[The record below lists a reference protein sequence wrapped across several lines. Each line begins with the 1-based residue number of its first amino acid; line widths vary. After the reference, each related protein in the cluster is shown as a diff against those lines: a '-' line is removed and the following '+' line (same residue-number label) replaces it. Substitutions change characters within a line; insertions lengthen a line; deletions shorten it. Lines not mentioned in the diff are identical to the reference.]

1 MDKLLQLDN
10 VTAGYDNGIVLRD
23 VSMTV
28 QDQDFIGVIGPN
40 GGGKTTLIKLILG
53 LIKPISGTVQR
64 FDNQQGSFI
73 GYLPQQSQIDRKFPI
88 TVQDIVLSGLMSAG
102 GMFNRYSSK
111 DKNQASDLL
120 SQMGIGHLARRTAA
134 ELSGGQLQW
143 VFICRSLISSPRLLI
158 LDEQNTFVDNHFE
171 HEMYELLQQFNER
184 MAIMIISH
192 DVGTI
197 SYFVK
202 TIACVNTYL
211 HYHPSN
217 IITEEQLA
225 GYNCPLQIITHG
237 DVPHTVLQKHDHS
250 HDHDHDHGAVST
262 HETGH
267 KHD

>member
-1 MDKLLQLDN
+1 MSELIKLNN

-23 VSMTV
+23 VSLTV
-28 QDQDFIGVIGPN
+28 SDQDFIGVIGPN

-53 LIKPISGTVQR
+53 LIKPVSGTIQR
-64 FDNQQGSFI
+64 FDNQEGSFI

-88 TVQDIVLSGLMSAG
+88 NVQDIVLSGLMSSG
-102 GMFNRYSSK
+102 KPMNRYSSN
-111 DKNQASDLL
+111 DKKQALALL
-120 SQMGIGHLARRTAA
+120 GQMGIGHLAKRTAA
-134 ELSGGQLQW
+134 ELSGGQLQR
-143 VFICRSLISSPRLLI
+143 VFISRALISSPKLLI
-158 LDEQNTFVDNHFE
+158 LDEPNTFVDNRFE
-171 HEMYELLQQFNER
+171 HEMYELLQQFNKK

-211 HYHPSN
+211 NYHPSN

-250 HDHDHDHGAVST
+250 HDHEHIYLQD
-262 HETGH
+262 H
-267 KHD
+267 KHE